1 MAGTRVVGYFSK
13 RGQRRDSTM
22 KKSAGFSLIEL
33 MITVVI
39 IAIVTSIALPS
50 YREHVKRT
58 MRTDATST
66 LLRLAAEQEKFYISN
81 NTYTDDIAD
90 LDITGTDE
98 GLYTLAISSTDLIVT
113 FIGTATAKTGESQ
126 AGDSACKS
134 FSIDANGSRTALDD
148 TSTDN
153 SEFCWR

>member
-1 MAGTRVVGYFSK
+1 
-13 RGQRRDSTM
+13 M

-58 MRTDATST
+58 MRTDATIA

-81 NTYTDDIAD
+81 NAYTTDLVDLNIA
-90 LDITGTDE
+90 GTE
-98 GLYTLAISSTDLIVT
+98 EELYTLAIDSADITLT
-113 FIGTATAKTGESQ
+113 FTATATVMAGESQ
-126 AGDSACKS
+126 ANDDDCRTFTIDSNGNRNAFDSADS
-134 FSIDANGSRTALDD
+134 
-148 TSTDN
+148 DN
-153 SEFCWR
+153 TEFCWK